1 MKEIMM
7 WDKGNVEVIE
17 AEKPVVKEGEALLKI
32 LYGGICGSDL
42 SSYRG
47 TMKYITYPRV
57 PGHEFSAEI
66 VEIGENKEGFT
77 KGDVITANPYFVC
90 GHCYSC
96 QKGLINCCMS
106 SKTMGIQRE
115 GAFAEYI
122 TLPVSRLFH
131 GKGLSGKTLA
141 LVEPFCIGYHGVK
154 RANIQKGEKVLVVGA
169 GTIGIMAALSAL
181 SKGAIVTISDV
192 AKDKLEYATKF
203 GIQHTI
209 LNSSP
214 EAFADGVNKYSEG
227 NGYDVTIEAV
237 GLPQTSLSCV
247 EAAAFGGRMIQL
259 GVGKKPAEFL
269 FTSIQQKELTIMGS
283 RNARPEDFIE
293 AIDML
298 SNKVISIDDVVTNLY
313 DLDDAAKAFEDFN
326 QNAGSM
332 LKVMIKF

>member
-1 MKEIMM
+1 MKAILMKDAGKIEII
-7 WDKGNVEVIE
+7 DQ
-17 AEKPVVKEGEALLKI
+17 EKPVAKEGEALLKI

-66 VEIGENKEGFT
+66 VEVGENKEGFK
-77 KGDVITANPYFVC
+77 KGDIITANPYFVC

-96 QKGLINCCMS
+96 SKGLINCCSS

-115 GAFAEYI
+115 GAFSQYI

-154 RANIQKGEKVLVVGA
+154 RANIQKGENVLVIGA
-169 GTIGIMAALSAL
+169 GTIGVMAAVSAL
-181 SKGAIVTISDV
+181 SKGAVVTMCDV
-192 AKDKLEYATKF
+192 AEGKLEYAKKF

-209 LNSSP
+209 LNNSA
-214 EAFADGVNKYSEG
+214 EAFTEGVNKYTDG

-237 GLPQTSLSCV
+237 GLPQTFQSCID
-247 EAAAFGGRMIQL
+247 AAAFGGRMIQI
-259 GVGKKPAEFL
+259 GVGRKNADL
-269 FTSIQQKELTIMGS
+269 FFTTIQQKELTIMGS
-283 RNARPEDFIE
+283 RNARPEDFME

-298 SNKVISIDDVVTNLY
+298 TTGKISIDDAVTDMY
-313 DLDDAAKAFEDFN
+313 KMEDAGKAFEDFN

-332 LKVMIKF
+332 LKVMIEF

>member
-7 WDKGNVEVIE
+7 WDQGKVEVIE
-17 AEKPVVKEGEALLKI
+17 AEKPVVKEGEALLKL

-66 VEIGENKEGFT
+66 VEIGENKEGFK
-77 KGDVITANPYFVC
+77 KGDIITANPYFVC

-96 QKGLINCCMS
+96 QQGLINCCMS

-115 GAFAEYI
+115 GAFSEYI

-131 GKGLSGKTLA
+131 GKGLSAKTLA

-154 RANIQKGEKVLVVGA
+154 RANIKKGEKVLVVGA

-192 AKDKLEYATKF
+192 AKDKLEYAKKF

-214 EAFADGVNKYSEG
+214 EAFTEGVKKYSEG

-247 EAAAFGGRMIQL
+247 ESAAFGGRMIQL

-269 FTSIQQKELTIMGS
+269 FTSIQQKELTILGS
-283 RNARPEDFIE
+283 RNARPEDFEE

-298 SNKVISIDDVVTNLY
+298 SEKVISIDDVVTNLY